1 MSCINFRKRSKN
13 YEVIFYCKS
22 KRQVI
27 TLEDCK
33 NCSERILKR
42 NKPIKYRSNKLAKSE
57 RNRKSILQN
66 DTERCFVC
74 SRKVHLDK
82 DEAFGGSN
90 RQTSIKWNLIYYLCR
105 MCHGKKDIDKELR
118 QKLHN
123 HAKEAFIE
131 KYGEE
136 LFLKEFGKNYIEK

>member
-1 MSCINFRKRSKN
+1 MSCINLRKRSKN

-27 TLEDCK
+27 TLDDCK

-42 NKPIKYRSNKLAKSE
+42 NKPIKNKSKKLVKAE
-57 RNRKSILQN
+57 RNRMSIIQN
-66 DTERCFVC
+66 DSEKCFIC
-74 SRKVHLDK
+74 DQKVHLDK

-105 MCHGKKDIDKELR
+105 KCHSEKDINKELR

-123 HAKEAFIE
+123 HAREVFIE